1 MNVSI
6 MAWILSPKRSA
17 SASRRIPMRLRG
29 SQATQKTMEMVNS
42 MIFVRRAFCLSSGRS
57 ALTIRWPL
65 IIRFSHI
72 CLKLWIFTKKLKIFH
87 IPYFSRIFC
96 HLRNFNLNFPNP
108 IVYRENSNNV
118 TFRVV
123 FKRVLKEV
131 WHKVLKFPIR
141 LGKYERTFEIVED
154 LQVDQSHA
162 NEGNNILHGHR
173 ENGVIDSL
181 FRFATLFFWA
191 TPIFH
196 AINDVGPRRVEFGV
210 MDSRV
215 EENGGGH
222 QHGNN

>member
-1 MNVSI
+1 MNFFWWDPVIFIKTRQVCLRVFCRNFQEKTPCYTCHAWMRSDEKKSI
-6 MAWILSPKRSA
+6 
-17 SASRRIPMRLRG
+17 
-29 SQATQKTMEMVNS
+29 KTKQYTVGK
-42 MIFVRRAFCLSSGRS
+42 IGHFQDKK
-57 ALTIRWPL
+57 I
-65 IIRFSHI
+65 
-72 CLKLWIFTKKLKIFH
+72 WIFQHFLTFEKFQ
-87 IPYFSRIFC
+87 FE
-96 HLRNFNLNFPNP
+96 FPES
-108 IVYRENSNNV
+108 YRLPQNSNKV